1 MNIPLPAGWQRVCKG
16 GRVVR
21 EHRGWVSGGP
31 WAALGLLAFA
41 WLPSAPACAQAA
53 DAAQTTPAVSVLAIT
68 PQINML
74 TVNGVNVVV
83 QSGED
88 GTVVVDSGP
97 AAGADALLAAV
108 RKVATGTIHYV
119 IDTGADAELV
129 GGNAALASAGHSV
142 AAEDFFVAAQGR
154 QLNGVFTL
162 PGAGGGTGAPV
173 IARQSVLTRLV
184 TDPGANYSGAA
195 LPTDTFTRPEFN
207 LYSSEPIAVVWL
219 PNAHS
224 DSDTAVR
231 FERSDVVV
239 AGEVFDP
246 TRFPVIDIA
255 HGGSIQGE
263 IDALNRL
270 INTLVFAHAPVLTE
284 AGSTMVIPVHGPV
297 SDIDDLVTYRD
308 MVDAVRQRVQYYLDH
323 GRNYRQIVAADPA
336 QGFHTRYGSD
346 SGAWTTAD
354 FVDAVYK
361 SLTAEHQGHEAKRGE
376 EQ

>member
-1 MNIPLPAGWQRVCKG
+1 
-16 GRVVR
+16 VV
-21 EHRGWVSGGP
+21 
-31 WAALGLLAFA
+31 ALLH
-41 WLPSAPACAQAA
+41 SAPALAQAV
-53 DAAQTTPAVSVLAIT
+53 DSGGAAAAVSVLAIT
-68 PQINML
+68 PHIDML
-74 TVNGVNVVV
+74 TVNGVNVAV
-83 QSGED
+83 QTGED

-97 AAGADALLAAV
+97 AAGASALLSAV
-108 RKVATGTIHYV
+108 RKIASGTIHYV

-154 QLNGVFTL
+154 QLNGVFSL

-173 IARQSVLTRLV
+173 VARQSVLTRLA
-184 TDPGANYSGAA
+184 TDPAANYSGAA

-207 LYSSEPIAVVWL
+207 LYSSEPIAIVWL
-219 PNAHS
+219 PHAHS

-239 AGEVFDP
+239 TGEVFDP

-270 INTLVFAHAPVLTE
+270 INTLVFAHAPVLTG
-284 AGSTMVIPVHGPV
+284 AASTLVIPVHGPV

-308 MVDAVRQRVQYYLDH
+308 MVDAVRQRVQYYMAH

-346 SGAWTTAD
+346 SGEWTTAD

-361 SLTAEHQGHEAKRGE
+361 GLAAEQRDHKARRGE
-376 EQ
+376 QQ

>member
-1 MNIPLPAGWQRVCKG
+1 M
-16 GRVVR
+16 
-21 EHRGWVSGGP
+21 
-31 WAALGLLAFA
+31 ALALLAAA
-41 WLPSAPACAQAA
+41 WLPVEAAYAQPHDGAA
-53 DAAQTTPAVSVLAIT
+53 AASGQVSVLPVTDHID
-68 PQINML
+68 ML
-74 TVNGVNVVV
+74 TVDDVNVAV
-83 QSGED
+83 QTGED
-88 GTVVVDSGP
+88 GTVLVDAGP
-97 AAGADALLAAV
+97 AAGASALLAAV
-108 RKVATGTIHYV
+108 RRIASGSLHYI

-154 QLNGVFTL
+154 QLNGVFSL

-184 TDPGANYSGAA
+184 TDPGASYAGAA

-224 DSDTAVR
+224 DSDTVVR

-246 TRFPVIDIA
+246 TRFPVIDLA
-255 HGGSIQGE
+255 HGGSIRGE

-270 INTLVFAHAPVLTE
+270 INTLVFAHTPVLTG
-284 AGSTMVIPVHGPV
+284 AGSTKVIPVHGPL
-297 SDIDDLVTYRD
+297 SDIDDLVSYRD
-308 MVDAVRQRVQYYLDH
+308 MVDTVRARVQYYIEH
-323 GRNYRQIVAADPA
+323 GRSYRDIVAADPA

-346 SGAWTTAD
+346 SGDWTTAN
-354 FVDAVYK
+354 FVEAVYK
-361 SLTAEHQGHEAKRGE
+361 SLMASRQGHRGQREAR
-376 EQ
+376 Q

>member
-1 MNIPLPAGWQRVCKG
+1 
-16 GRVVR
+16 
-21 EHRGWVSGGP
+21 VSGERRETHVS
-31 WAALGLLAFA
+31 GLKVVLTLLIGT
-41 WLPSAPACAQAA
+41 WLLVPRAQAQA
-53 DAAQTTPAVSVLAIT
+53 QALTGDAAAGTAAGAAGTVAVLPVTAHV
-68 PQINML
+68 QML
-74 TVNGVNVVV
+74 TVDGVNVAV
-83 QSGED
+83 QSGVD
-88 GTVVVDSGP
+88 GTVVVDTGP
-97 AAGADALLAAV
+97 AASAAAVLAAI
-108 RKVATGTIHYV
+108 RRISSGAIHYV

-129 GGNAALASAGHSV
+129 GGNATLASAGHSV

-162 PGAGGGTGAPV
+162 PGAGAGTGAPV
-173 IARQSVLTRLV
+173 IARQSVLARLV
-184 TDPGANYSGAA
+184 SDPGASYTGAA

-207 LYSSEPIAVVWL
+207 LYSSEPIAIVWL

-239 AGEVFDP
+239 TGEVFDP

-263 IDALNRL
+263 VDALNRL
-270 INTLVFAHAPVLTE
+270 INTLVFSHAPVLTQAE
-284 AGSTMVIPVHGPV
+284 STQVIPVHGPL

-308 MVDAVRQRVQYYLDH
+308 MVDTVRARVQYYIDH
-323 GRNYRQIVAADPA
+323 GRSFRDIVAADPA

-346 SGAWTTAD
+346 SGSWTTAD
-354 FVDAVYK
+354 FVQAVYK
-361 SLTAEHQGHEAKRGE
+361 SLMANHRGSRQRRGT

>member
-1 MNIPLPAGWQRVCKG
+1 MPKLRGEDRGHPL
-16 GRVVR
+16 
-21 EHRGWVSGGP
+21 
-31 WAALGLLAFA
+31 WAAFAIVASGCLAA
-41 WLPSAPACAQAA
+41 AGAQAQPPAAAA
-53 DAAQTTPAVSVLAIT
+53 DVAVMPVAPGID
-68 PQINML
+68 ML
-74 TVNGVNVVV
+74 TVDGVNVAV
-83 QSGED
+83 QTGED
-88 GTVVVDSGP
+88 GTVVVDTGP

-108 RKVATGTIHYV
+108 RQIAHGTIHYI

-129 GGNAALASAGHSV
+129 GGNAALANAGHSV

-154 QLNGVFTL
+154 QLTDVFSL

-184 TDPGANYSGAA
+184 SEPGANASAAA

-246 TRFPVIDIA
+246 TRFPVIDLA

-284 AGSTMVIPVHGPV
+284 AGSTMVIPVRGPL
-297 SDIDDLVTYRD
+297 SDIDDLVSYRD
-308 MVDAVRQRVQYYLDH
+308 MVDTVRARVQYYIDH

-346 SGAWTTAD
+346 NGSWTTAD

-361 SLTAEHQGHEAKRGE
+361 SLMAGHQGHKGKRGD

>member
-1 MNIPLPAGWQRVCKG
+1 MSGERRGIP
-16 GRVVR
+16 
-21 EHRGWVSGGP
+21 VSGLTVLLTLLVGGWLSVP
-31 WAALGLLAFA
+31 RAQAQTGDAASGTSALAP
-41 WLPSAPACAQAA
+41 PSATQPAAGSGG
-53 DAAQTTPAVSVLAIT
+53 VSVLPVT
-68 PQINML
+68 PHIEML
-74 TVNGVNVVV
+74 TVDGVNVAV

-97 AAGADALLAAV
+97 AAGAAALLAAIQ
-108 RKVATGTIHYV
+108 RISSGTIHYV

-129 GGNAALASAGHSV
+129 GGNAVLASAGHSV
-142 AAEDFFVAAQGR
+142 AVEDFFVAIQDR

-173 IARQSVLTRLV
+173 IARQNVLTRLAS
-184 TDPGANYSGAA
+184 DPSASYSGAA

-207 LYSSEPIAVVWL
+207 LYSSEPIAIVWL

-246 TRFPVIDIA
+246 TRFPIIDIA

-284 AGSTMVIPVHGPV
+284 AGSTLVIPVRGPL
-297 SDIDDLVTYRD
+297 SDIDDLVAYRD
-308 MVDAVRQRVQYYLDH
+308 MVDTVRARVQFYIDH
-323 GRNYRQIVAADPA
+323 GRSYRDIVAADPA

-346 SGAWTTAD
+346 SGSWTTAD
-354 FVDAVYK
+354 FVAAVYK
-361 SLTAEHQGHEAKRGE
+361 SLQASRQGHQGRRGA